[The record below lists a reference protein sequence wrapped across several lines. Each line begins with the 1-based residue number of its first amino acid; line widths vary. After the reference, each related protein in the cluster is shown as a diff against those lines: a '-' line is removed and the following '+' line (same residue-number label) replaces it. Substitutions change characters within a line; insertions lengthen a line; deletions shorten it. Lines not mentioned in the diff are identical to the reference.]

1 MKNKGQRTESVGNPN
16 YASHQ
21 EKVLMDA
28 VGPSKFKKEF
38 SEIHYAFLVK

>member
-1 MKNKGQRTESVGNPN
+1 MKNKGQRIESVGNPD

-28 VGPSKFKKEF
+28 VGAFK
-38 SEIHYAFLVK
+38 V